1 MGGPESHA
9 ELNDGGD
16 GGGWRSRIR
25 GPVRL
30 SCSVPSCHAPV
41 LSCPVLSCPVP
52 SCVTGQELPSPYT
65 LPYDQVSFHDLSIGF
80 FPAKGETGIS
90 GLIA

>member
-1 MGGPESHA
+1 MGPESHVK
-9 ELNDGGD
+9 LNDGG
-16 GGGWRSRIR
+16 GLEESYQGVSAIVLFRS
-25 GPVRL
+25 
-30 SCSVPSCHAPV
+30 V
-41 LSCPVLSCPVP
+41 LSCTCPVP

>member
-9 ELNDGGD
+9 ELNDGG
-16 GGGWRSRIR
+16 GWRSRIR
-25 GPVRL
+25 GQCDCPVPFRL
-30 SCSVPSCHAPV
+30 VMH

>member
-1 MGGPESHA
+1 MEGMEGVGGVVSGVSA
-9 ELNDGGD
+9 IVLF
-16 GGGWRSRIR
+16 RS
-25 GPVRL
+25 VL
-30 SCSVPSCHAPV
+30 SCTCPV
-41 LSCPVLSCPVP
+41 LSCPVLSRPVP